1 MFSKLQNRINLKKVN
16 SETIQID
23 KDFIFKEDFDLV
35 SQTISYFEEN
45 KDEVVN
51 IIIEEEIIEDESS
64 ELMDFIND
72 KLGDQQEFT
81 YNDTNAMEIAGVVHG
96 DDEESLEEL
105 NESMRYHLRETRHLK
120 ALLEEANQD
129 SINSFKEV
137 MGFEDE
143 DTIEAEDLFDKNILD
158 LAKSEFLEGVY
169 TNNWL
174 EKEINTFRDEFNKE
188 IRVSSFAVT
197 NDLKK
202 LDINNI
208 EEIKNKISD
217 LQESLMFI
225 NENINEVK

>member
-81 YNDTNAMEIAGVVHG
+81 YNDTNAMEIAGIVHG

-105 NESMRYHLRETRHLK
+105 NESMRYHLREARPLK